1 MNSERATAAEVDAGD
16 CGVAHGFVF
25 FACRHASSVSQGVMT
40 FLVSIPNLQFI

>member
-25 FACRHASSVSQGVMT
+25 LHVAMLR
-40 FLVSIPNLQFI
+40 LYLRE